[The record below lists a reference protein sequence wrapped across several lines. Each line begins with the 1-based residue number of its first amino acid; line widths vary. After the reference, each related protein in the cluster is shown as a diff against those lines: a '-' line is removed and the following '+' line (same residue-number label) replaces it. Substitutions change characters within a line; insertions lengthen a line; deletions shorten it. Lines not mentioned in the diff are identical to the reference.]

1 MRAVHSTYVQ
11 QGVLQYLHPSNTQL
25 LVGVAIPPSLPKED
39 RGLGSNLTARFLIPR
54 QHLDA
59 FEKDP
64 DRWDPVRSKTH
75 YSSSTIQHHR
85 AL

>member
-1 MRAVHSTYVQ
+1 MTSASCLMVTTIYPLS
-11 QGVLQYLHPSNTQL
+11 SL
-25 LVGVAIPPSLPKED
+25 LFMFMMWQRGDLED
-39 RGLGSNLTARFLIPR
+39 RGLGSNLTARFLIPH

-64 DRWDPVRSKTH
+64 DRWALVCSKTH
-75 YSSSTIQHHR
+75 YSFSVIQHHR